1 MKKDRPGCFSLPRR
15 SASYT
20 MQSTWSIPLI
30 RQSCTALFECDADII
45 AGMTERSKKK
55 FRKKIKKRPPR
66 SGFIFKVVELTGFE
80 PVTPT
85 MSTWYSNHL
94 SYSSETNISIPK
106 GKSLVNSFFIFSRG
120 KGFGHKGR

>member
-55 FRKKIKKRPPR
+55 FRKKIKNRPPR

>member
-55 FRKKIKKRPPR
+55 FRKKIKKPPPKER
-66 SGFIFKVVELTGFE
+66 LHLKSGGTNWIRTSDPHDVNVVL
-80 PVTPT
+80 
-85 MSTWYSNHL
+85 
-94 SYSSETNISIPK
+94 
-106 GKSLVNSFFIFSRG
+106 
-120 KGFGHKGR
+120 